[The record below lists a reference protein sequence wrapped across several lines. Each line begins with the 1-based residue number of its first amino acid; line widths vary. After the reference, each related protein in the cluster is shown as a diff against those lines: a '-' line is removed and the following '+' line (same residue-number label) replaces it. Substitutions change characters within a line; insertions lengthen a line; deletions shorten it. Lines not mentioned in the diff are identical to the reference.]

1 MSKLALGI
9 IETIGLAAA
18 IEAGDTAVK
27 SANVKLIGYELS
39 KGGGMVTVKIEGY
52 VGAVKAAVEAGCIAA
67 EKVSKVWSK
76 QVIPRPHR
84 DLEKIIITEETVGL
98 VKASEE
104 KESEEVIQIESTI
117 EVEATRSGDLE
128 KEEIEVKEELEPK
141 EIVKSEVTEAEAAST
156 SIEKPISDKKNRK
169 KIVSEIEVIKLEN
182 ESIKKE
188 HKKLTEIC
196 NLCGDP
202 KCPRRK
208 GEPRKLC
215 INYEQEKR
223 RTSQ

>member
-18 IEAGDTAVK
+18 VEAGDTAVK
-27 SANVKLIGYELS
+27 SANVNLIGYELS

-52 VGAVKAAVEAGCIAA
+52 VGAVKAAVEAGVMAA

-76 QVIPRPHR
+76 QVIPRPHS
-84 DLEKIIITEETVGL
+84 DLEKMIITEETVGL
-98 VKASEE
+98 LK
-104 KESEEVIQIESTI
+104 
-117 EVEATRSGDLE
+117 E
-128 KEEIEVKEELEPK
+128 KEEESKEANSIEKQQEAEKAENIEETQIQEESESK
-141 EIVKSEVTEAEAAST
+141 EIVKDEAIEATDDSEA
-156 SIEKPISDKKNRK
+156 IKKPILEEQSKEKA
-169 KIVSEIEVIKLEN
+169 VSEAVVIKLEN
-182 ESIKKE
+182 ESIEKE
-188 HKKLTEIC
+188 HKKPTEIC

-202 KCPRRK
+202 KCPRKK

>member
-1 MSKLALGI
+1 MSKFALGI

-39 KGGGMVTVKIEGY
+39 RGGGMVTVKIEGY
-52 VGAVKAAVEAGCIAA
+52 VGAVKAGIEAGSMAA
-67 EKVSKVWSK
+67 EKVSQVWSK
-76 QVIPRPHR
+76 KVIPRPHR
-84 DLEKIIITEETVGL
+84 DLEKMIITEETVGL
-98 VKASEE
+98 EKEE
-104 KESEEVIQIESTI
+104 KESEETIQIERPKK
-117 EVEATRSGDLE
+117 V
-128 KEEIEVKEELEPK
+128 EEIQSEKTENTEELQSKPK
-141 EIVKSEVTEAEAAST
+141 EIEKKELSVVEVDYEGAEKSIPEKQEIKKEAS
-156 SIEKPISDKKNRK
+156 K
-169 KIVSEIEVIKLEN
+169 VEIIKLEK

-188 HKKLTEIC
+188 SKKPTQIC

-202 KCPRRK
+202 KCPRKK

>member
-18 IEAGDTAVK
+18 VEAGDTAVK

-76 QVIPRPHR
+76 KVIPRPHK
-84 DLEKIIITEETVGL
+84 DLEKMIITEETVGL
-98 VKASEE
+98 VKENQE
-104 KESEEVIQIESTI
+104 KESEEVSQIEKQQDAKEPEKI
-117 EVEATRSGDLE
+117 EKLLH
-128 KEEIEVKEELEPK
+128 KEMK
-141 EIVKSEVTEAEAAST
+141 EIVESKVVEAIDDSEGIKETISKEQSQKKVVSEV
-156 SIEKPISDKKNRK
+156 
-169 KIVSEIEVIKLEN
+169 EVTKLEN
-182 ESIKKE
+182 ESVKE
-188 HKKLTEIC
+188 HKRNTDIC
-196 NLCGDP
+196 NLCGNP
-202 KCPRRK
+202 KCPRKK

-215 INYEQEKR
+215 INYEKEKR